1 MLVVGFVLF
10 VSMASAQDDEARLAS
25 ARAAYRSGDFT
36 KAIEELEPLL
46 KRDPNGDRNVAMA
59 REYAAASF
67 HHRGEQN
74 FREGKVK
81 ESVADFDRE
90 LELVPE
96 AAAGHWQRGI
106 SLYYA
111 KEYEKGAAQFEL
123 HQTVNSQDVENAV
136 WHFLCEV
143 RSPEG
148 SVEKAR
154 KDLIPI
160 ERDSRVPMKEVHQM
174 FAGELSPEDVQK
186 AAKGAGDDAQFYAD
200 LYVGLFL
207 EAAGKPAESLAAIQR
222 AAKNPS
228 AQNHYMGDV
237 ARVHAKL
244 RSEKNREADTTK

>member
-1 MLVVGFVLF
+1 MIIGFVLF
-10 VSMASAQDDEARLAS
+10 GAIPSWAQDDEARLAS

-36 KAIEELEPLL
+36 KAIDELGPLL
-46 KRDPNGDRNVAMA
+46 KRDPKGDRNAALA

-74 FREGKVK
+74 FRQGKVK

-106 SLYYA
+106 SHYYA
-111 KEYEKGAAQFEL
+111 NEYEKGVAQFEL

-143 RSPEG
+143 RSPDG

-154 KDLIPI
+154 KNLIPI
-160 ERDSRVPMKEVHQM
+160 ERDGRVPMKEVHRM
-174 FAGELSPEDVQK
+174 FAGELSPEDVFK
-186 AAKGAGDDAQFYAD
+186 AAKDAGEDAQFYAD
-200 LYVGLFL
+200 LYVGLYE
-207 EAAGKPAESLAAIQR
+207 EAIGKSAESLDTIKR

-228 AQNHYMGDV
+228 SQNHYMGDV
-237 ARVHAKL
+237 ARVHVKL
-244 RSEKNREADTTK
+244 RSNERSDGDAVK